1 MKRKS
6 LADQIK
12 DLENTRAAKAARLEE
27 VTQKSIDEERSMDEA
42 EAEEF
47 DTLEGEIK
55 TIDADLQRLQRLQAV
70 QATKATQ
77 PEGGSVVVASTT
89 RDPSRAHITM
99 QRNAPKGTGF
109 TRYALALARAKGNIV
124 LAHEIAKSA
133 FADTPE
139 VATILKAAVAAGS
152 TTDADWALPLVEYQT
167 LANEFI
173 ELLRP
178 QTILGRVPNLRNVPF
193 NVRMPR
199 QTGGGT
205 YGWVGEGAPKP
216 VGALSFDE
224 VTLRWAKAAGIIVLT
239 EELIRQSNPQAE
251 GLVRSDMIAG
261 IAQFLDGQFVDPAV
275 AAVSNVSPAS
285 ITNGVTPITPTGND
299 AAALRADVANL
310 WETTFLSQNLVPTT
324 GFWIMDNVTAMR
336 ISLMR
341 NPLGQDEFPGLTPT
355 GGTFMGYP
363 VITSQGVPAD
373 SSGGLMIF
381 GNAQDI
387 LFAEDT
393 LTLDVSRE
401 ASLQM
406 DSAPDDPSTAS
417 TVMVSLWQRNLV
429 GLRAERYIN
438 WQKRR
443 SNAVGYID
451 NAQYGINGT

>member
-47 DTLEGEIK
+47 DTLEAEIK
-55 TIDADLQRLQRLQAV
+55 TIDADLARLSRLQSV
-70 QATKATQ
+70 QASKASQ
-77 PEGGSVVVASTT
+77 PEGGSAVVASTT
-89 RDPSRAHITM
+89 RDPAKVHVTM
-99 QRNAPKGTGF
+99 QRSAPKGTGF

-178 QTILGRVPNLRNVPF
+178 QTILGRVPNLRQVPF

-251 GLVRSDMIAG
+251 GIVRADMIAG

-275 AAVSNVSPAS
+275 AAVANVSPAS
-285 ITNGVTPITPTGND
+285 ITNGVTPVTPTGND
-299 AAALRADVANL
+299 AAALRADVATL
-310 WETTFLSQNLVPTT
+310 WNDTFLSQNLVPTT

-387 LFAEDT
+387 LYAEDT

-406 DSAPDDPSTAS
+406 NTTPDDPTTAS

>member
-1 MKRKS
+1 MKKS
-6 LADQIK
+6 IADQIR

-27 VTQKSIDEERSMDEA
+27 VTQKSIDDERSMDEA

-55 TIDADLQRLQRLQAV
+55 SIDADLARLVRLQSVMAS
-70 QATKATQ
+70 KAAPAAGT
-77 PEGGSVVVASTT
+77 SLAVASAS
-89 RDPSRAHITM
+89 RDPATAHISM
-99 QRNAPKGTGF
+99 KSNLPKGTGF
-109 TRYALALARAKGNIV
+109 TRYALALARSKGNLV
-124 LAHEIAKSA
+124 QAVEIAKRAYKDS
-133 FADTPE
+133 PE
-139 VATILKAAVAAGS
+139 VITVLKAASDAGT

-178 QTILGRVPNLRNVPF
+178 QTIIGRIPNLRNVPF

-216 VGALSFDE
+216 VGQLSFDE

-239 EELIRQSNPQAE
+239 EELIRQSSPAAE
-251 GLVRSDMIAG
+251 GIVRGDMIAG

-285 ITNGVTPITPTGND
+285 ITNGVTPVSATGTD
-299 AAALRADVANL
+299 AAALRADVATL
-310 WETTFLSQNLVPTT
+310 WEDTFLSQNLVPTT
-324 GFWIMDNVTAMR
+324 GFWVMDNVTAMR
-336 ISLMR
+336 LSLMR
-341 NPLGQDEFPGLTPT
+341 NPLGQAEFVGITPT

-363 VITSQGVPAD
+363 VITSQGVPSD
-373 SSGGLMIF
+373 SGGGLMIF

-406 DSAPDDPSTAS
+406 DTAPTDPTVAA

-429 GLRAERYIN
+429 GLRAERFIN

-443 SNAVGYID
+443 ANAVGYID

>member
-1 MKRKS
+1 MKKS
-6 LADQIK
+6 IADQIR

-27 VTQKSIDEERSMDEA
+27 VTQKSIDEGRSMDDA
-42 EAEEF
+42 ESEEF

-55 TIDADLQRLQRLQAV
+55 SIDADLVRLEKLQTVMAKQARPAEGTTQAV
-70 QATKATQ
+70 AAV
-77 PEGGSVVVASTT
+77 SRSTL
-89 RDPSRAHITM
+89 PHITV

-109 TRYALALARAKGNIV
+109 TRYAMALCRAKGNLMQAV
-124 LAHEIAKSA
+124 EIAKSQ
-133 FADTPE
+133 FGDTPE
-139 VATILKAAVAAGS
+139 VLTILKAASAAGT

-193 NVRMPR
+193 NVRMSR

-216 VGALSFDE
+216 VGTLSFDE

-239 EELIRQSNPQAE
+239 EELIRQSNPAAE
-251 GLVRSDMIAG
+251 GLVRADMIAG

-275 AAVSNVSPAS
+275 VAVSNVSPAS
-285 ITNGVTPITPTGND
+285 ITNGVTPVSATGTD
-299 AAALRADVANL
+299 AAALRADVATM
-310 WETTFLSQNLVPTT
+310 WEDTFLSQNLVPTS
-324 GFWIMDNVTAMR
+324 GFWVMDNVTAMR

-341 NPLGQDEFPGLTPT
+341 NPLGQDEFPGITPT

-363 VITSQGVPAD
+363 VITSNGVPAD
-373 SSGGLMIF
+373 STGGLMIF

-387 LFAEDT
+387 LYAEDT

-406 DSAPDDPSTAS
+406 DSAPDDPTTAT

-429 GLRAERYIN
+429 GLRAERFIN

-443 SNAVGYID
+443 ANAVGYIE
-451 NAQYGINGT
+451 NTQYGINGT